1 MDVKIKMPEK
11 LSPVFA
17 DAAKRLRP
25 ELMLGAM
32 EGLAL
37 VQKRATS
44 NIMSKLRSRTGRAA
58 RSVKIEPPKMKGKK
72 ITGSVGILKSSGKGF
87 YLRFH
92 ETGVT
97 IRPKKPGGYL
107 IIPQPDGTIRKV
119 KQAILPK
126 RAWLAPAVDRS
137 IKDIKNILV
146 EKINRAFR

>member
-1 MDVKIKMPEK
+1 MNVQIKMPQK

-25 ELMLGAM
+25 ELMLGAL

-37 VQKRATS
+37 VQKRATA
-44 NIMSKLRSRTGRAA
+44 NISSKFRARTGRAL
-58 RSVKIEPPKMKGKK
+58 RSVMIDRPKMTGKK
-72 ITGSVGILKSSGKGF
+72 IIGAVGILKSSGKAF
-87 YLRFH
+87 YMRFH
-92 ETGVT
+92 ETGAI
-97 IRPKKPGGYL
+97 IRPKKKKYL
-107 IIPQPDGTIRKV
+107 IIPQPDGTVRKV

-137 IKDIKNILV
+137 IKDIKEILV